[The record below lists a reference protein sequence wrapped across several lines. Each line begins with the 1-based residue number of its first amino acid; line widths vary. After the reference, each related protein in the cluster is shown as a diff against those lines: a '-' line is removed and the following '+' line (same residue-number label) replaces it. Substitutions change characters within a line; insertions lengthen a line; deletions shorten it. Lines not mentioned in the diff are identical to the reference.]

1 MLIRWMVII
10 VGRNSGFNE
19 EEFFPVSFS
28 DDIIEDPELKK
39 LYEMTDNFDVSEYDA
54 AFDDDFII
62 ESKNEYITSKS
73 KSEVNEKN
81 SKSKD
86 VSHKNHRQR
95 VREKFIK
102 FGLEPFSEIEVLEM
116 LLYYS
121 IPQRDTNVLA
131 HRLLDKFGSLHGVL
145 DADFNELVE
154 VNGIS
159 DVSAS
164 LIMFHTELY
173 KYLRMNQE
181 SDVYLDTSLKVGNF
195 CSKYFYN
202 HTEENLILLSFDSK
216 RKLKCVDVISKGTEV
231 ETAFYPRKII
241 KAIVKNKT
249 NNVIL
254 AHNHPGG
261 NTQPST
267 NDIYITDLISK
278 MLKSIGVTVCDH
290 IICSGQKFFSFS
302 DAGKL
307 I

>member
-1 MLIRWMVII
+1 ML
-10 VGRNSGFNE
+10 GRNSKFND
-19 EEFFPVSFS
+19 EEFFSVSFS
-28 DDIIEDPELKK
+28 DDVIEESDLEK
-39 LYEMTDNFDVSEYDA
+39 LYKMADKFNVPEYDA

-62 ESKNEYITSKS
+62 EPKNEYIPSKA
-73 KSEVNEKN
+73 KSDVPVKN
-81 SKSKD
+81 SKAQD

-181 SDVYLDTSLKVGNF
+181 TDIYLDTSKKVGDF

-216 RKLKCVDVISKGTEV
+216 LKLKCVDVISKGTEV

-249 NNVIL
+249 NTVIL

-261 NTQPST
+261 STQPSA
-267 NDIYITDLISK
+267 NDIYITEVLSK
-278 MLKSIGVTVCDH
+278 MLKGIGVTVSDH
-290 IICSGQKFFSFS
+290 IICSGEKFFSFS
-302 DAGKL
+302 DAGRL